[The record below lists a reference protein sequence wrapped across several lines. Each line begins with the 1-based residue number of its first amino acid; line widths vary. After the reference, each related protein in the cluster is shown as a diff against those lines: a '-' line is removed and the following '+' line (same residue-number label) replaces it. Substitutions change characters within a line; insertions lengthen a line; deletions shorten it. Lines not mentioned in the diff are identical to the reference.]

1 MAFFSSTRT
10 RTHAIK
16 ETFPRAD
23 QQHAFSSSPS
33 LDIRWHAWQYIAF
46 HSRDKSHT
54 SDARST
60 FFSDFNFNGFQI
72 FLSLW
77 VSCNK
82 KEILFGLR
90 MSRVEK
96 KGKRISFFLFSSSVL
111 FLFFLLFEKK
121 TRSTKCQTL
130 NLFAFARSTK
140 PGRLSNSCNS

>member
-77 VSCNK
+77 VSCNE

-96 KGKRISFFLFSSSVL
+96 KAHEFPFFYFQVQFCSFFSCCLKKNSFNKMSD
-111 FLFFLLFEKK
+111 FELIRICKINK
-121 TRSTKCQTL
+121 TWSFVK
-130 NLFAFARSTK
+130 
-140 PGRLSNSCNS
+140 